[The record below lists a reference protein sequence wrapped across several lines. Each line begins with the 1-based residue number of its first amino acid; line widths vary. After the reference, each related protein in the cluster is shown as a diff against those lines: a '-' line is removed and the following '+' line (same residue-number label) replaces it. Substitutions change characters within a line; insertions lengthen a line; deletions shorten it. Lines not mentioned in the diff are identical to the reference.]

1 MHTMKELAL
10 KKSVLALGIASALA
24 LPVLAVE
31 TVVFS
36 FGDGEVSGGWARDYG
51 GFGGFDNVG
60 KQIVE
65 TRIIIDFEPTNG
77 FNAADFYSGFLVP
90 VILDDPSNSEYM
102 QLWGAELGWSGTTGR
117 FTLSIATDD
126 FNGVIRPGRFGWE
139 FYSAN
144 EFDPSISGIFR
155 GDSRFE
161 FDLVPAPGALTLLG
175 AGALAMGRRRR

>member
-1 MHTMKELAL
+1 MKQVSLSLAL
-10 KKSVLALGIASALA
+10 VASLSAPALA
-24 LPVLAVE
+24 GPE

-65 TRIIIDFEPTNG
+65 TRIIVDFEPTDG

-102 QLWGAELGWSGTTGR
+102 QLWGAELGWSGTTGH
-117 FTLSIATDD
+117 FTLSITTDD

-144 EFDPSISGIFR
+144 EFDPFLSGIFH

-161 FDLVPAPGALTLLG
+161 FDLVPAPGALSLLG
-175 AGALAMGRRRR
+175 LGGLVIGRRRR